1 MPRLS
6 IVVPIYN
13 VEPYLQACLDS
24 LVRFA
29 PAGSEAI
36 LVDDGSSDGSGGIA
50 RTYAREHGLHLIA
63 QKNRGLS
70 CARNAGVAA
79 ARGEYV
85 LFLDSD
91 DWLGAGLDILL
102 ERALADE
109 LDIAIGNY
117 YTAAPSGALA
127 KNTRILPSDATT
139 GRLWLKRSLAKRR
152 YQASVWFR
160 LYRRAFIEQEGL
172 HFVPA
177 LLNEDQLYS
186 VEVLSAAARV
196 ACIDVPFYHYRE
208 RPGSITRSYDLASCL
223 RRIDSDLHSA
233 RAIAAIASRYHD
245 DELERYVIDQ
255 TLRPLAASFVQ
266 ALEATRGDFLP
277 IAERAEQADA
287 LQLARHL
294 RVRRPRH
301 VIAWWKL
308 RRSFREYAMWFYE
321 RKRARDRK
329 GA

>member
-13 VEPYLQACLDS
+13 VESYLGACLDS
-24 LVRFA
+24 VLRFT
-29 PAGSEAI
+29 PAGSETI
-36 LVDDGSSDGSGGIA
+36 LVDDGSTDSSGDIA
-50 RTYAREHGLHLIA
+50 RNYAQEHGFHLIV
-63 QKNRGLS
+63 QENRGLS
-70 CARNAGVAA
+70 CARNAGVSA

-85 LFLDSD
+85 LYLDSD

-102 ERALADE
+102 DRALADG
-109 LDIAIGNY
+109 LDVAVGNY
-117 YTAAPSGALA
+117 YTAAPSGTLV

-139 GRLWLKRSLAKRR
+139 GLLWLKRSLAGRR

-160 LYRRAFIEQEGL
+160 LYRRPFIEQEGL
-172 HFVPA
+172 RFVPA

-186 VEVLSAAARV
+186 VEALSAAARV

-233 RAIAAIASRYHD
+233 RAIAAIASRYND
-245 DELERYVIDQ
+245 DVLERYVMDQ
-255 TLRPLAASFVQ
+255 AIRPLAASFVH
-266 ALEATRGDFLP
+266 ALEATRGDFAPLE
-277 IAERAEQADA
+277 ERAAHADA

-308 RRSFREYAMWFYE
+308 RRSFREYATWSYE
-321 RKRARDRK
+321 RKRSRDRK
-329 GA
+329 ST